1 MRAGRWAWTI
11 LLWMPLA
18 ASGAQAP
25 QQGQSANQGS
35 AVADAAKATREAKK
49 EEPKAARVWD
59 NDNIPTIP
67 GAINVVGQVPTEN
80 AAAGDNSGNGGG
92 GTAAAAAAASS
103 EDKATLEREL
113 DDAKAQLQSL
123 QTDLDILQRT
133 FTLDQQMYYGKPDF
147 ESDTA
152 GAQKL
157 KDEQA
162 AIDAKQQQIE
172 AMQKKIAD
180 LQTEASA
187 APDVKPSSE
196 GANGAAAGTANSAA
210 NNGASSGSS
219 TDSGANQNQNP
230 PSTAPVPNN

>member
-1 MRAGRWAWTI
+1 MKAGRWAWTI

-35 AVADAAKATREAKK
+35 AVADAARAAREAKK
-49 EEPKAARVWD
+49 EVPKAAHVWD
-59 NDNIPTIP
+59 NDNIPTTP
-67 GAINVVGQVPTEN
+67 GAINVVGQTSSDN
-80 AAAGDNSGNGGG
+80 AAAGDNSGNGGAEA
-92 GTAAAAAAASS
+92 TANAAPASG
-103 EDKATLEREL
+103 EDKVTIEREL

-147 ESDTA
+147 ESDA
-152 GAQKL
+152 SGAQKL

-172 AMQKKIAD
+172 EMQKKIAD
-180 LQTEASA
+180 LQSEENA
-187 APDVKPSSE
+187 APEAKPSSD
-196 GANGAAAGTANSAA
+196 GASGAAAANPPA
-210 NNGASSGSS
+210 NNGGSSGSTS
-219 TDSGANQNQNP
+219 DTGTNQSQNQNP